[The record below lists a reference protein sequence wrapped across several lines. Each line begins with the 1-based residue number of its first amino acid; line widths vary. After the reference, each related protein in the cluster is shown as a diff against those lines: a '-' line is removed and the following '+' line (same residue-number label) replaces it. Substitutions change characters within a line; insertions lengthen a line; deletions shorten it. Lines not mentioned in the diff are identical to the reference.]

1 MAISWYGT
9 WYGMNGVVWQLL
21 WYGMNG
27 MAWWY
32 EWYGRMVWYGNGSM
46 NGMVW

>member
-1 MAISWYGT
+1 MVWHDMAIPWFG
-9 WYGMNGVVWQLL
+9 
-21 WYGMNG
+21 GMNG
-27 MAWWY
+27 MVWWY